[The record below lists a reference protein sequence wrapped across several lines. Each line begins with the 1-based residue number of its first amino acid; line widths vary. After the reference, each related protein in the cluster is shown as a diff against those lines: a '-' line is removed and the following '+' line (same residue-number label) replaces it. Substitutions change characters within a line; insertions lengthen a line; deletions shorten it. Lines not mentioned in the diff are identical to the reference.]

1 MKKATTTLVLALF
14 AFVATTAL
22 SQVNF
27 TLRADVPF
35 AFTIEGRDYAAG
47 SYELRSI
54 KNSTVRLLNMETGD
68 AALFKIINSE
78 TAPGRNT
85 AAPVLRFVM
94 NGERGYLI
102 SLTDGDGN
110 GWNVPVASKDLE
122 ALRDPESKSV
132 VVAVK

>member
-1 MKKATTTLVLALF
+1 MKKATITLVLALL
-14 AFVATTAL
+14 ALATTAF

-35 AFTIEGRDYAAG
+35 TFSIEGRQYAAG

-68 AALFKIINSE
+68 ASLFKIINSE
-78 TAPGRNT
+78 AGRGRNM
-85 AAPVLRFVM
+85 AAPVLRFVV
-94 NGERGYLI
+94 NGEHGYLI

-122 ALRDPESKSV
+122 ALRDPQSKSV
-132 VVAVK
+132 VVALK